1 MGTST
6 GYDMPK
12 GGDWTPLKRDATKF
26 VKDDGAPSGN
36 PNPVQP
42 EALLSNFLKT
52 CVTGGANARVGAGGG
67 AGGGG
72 ATPGG
77 GGGGGGN
84 GRGGGSGGRSFG
96 RAARGT
102 AGALGG
108 FLSRVETVGLDE
120 ALREAGLEDLIGRP
134 AAEVTAG
141 LLDALAAP
149 AGTLDEHAARKA
161 LEVINAE
168 MIGGAKN
175 YAEVKGALK
184 NALDKQGLERIVVN
198 FFGEYLYQNFLRSV
212 YKDWAKKVGADQ
224 AGRRLKSIRD
234 CITSALK
241 SKFVNRDISKV
252 RWKGREG
259 RRIIDQVW
267 RGTLKIFGVTP

>member
-12 GGDWTPLKRDATKF
+12 GGDWTPLKHEATKF
-26 VKDDGAPSGN
+26 VKEDGAPSGN
-36 PNPVQP
+36 PNPVRP
-42 EALLSNFLKT
+42 EALLSNFLNT
-52 CVTGGANARVGAGGG
+52 CITAGGNPGRG

-72 ATPGG
+72 GGGTASGGGRGG
-77 GGGGGGN
+77 GGGGGG
-84 GRGGGSGGRSFG
+84 GGRSFG
-96 RAARGT
+96 RSARNTG
-102 AGALGG
+102 GALGG
-108 FLSRVETVGLDE
+108 FLSRVDTVGLDE
-120 ALREAGLEDLIGRP
+120 ALREVGLEDLIGRP
-134 AAEVTAG
+134 AAEITSG

-168 MIGGAKN
+168 MIGGAKS

-184 NALDKQGLERIVVN
+184 NALNKEGLERIVVN

-212 YKDWAKKVGADQ
+212 YKDWAKKVGAEQ
-224 AGRRLKSIRD
+224 AGRRLKSVRD

-267 RGTLKIFGVTP
+267 RGTLKIFGVTS

>member
-1 MGTST
+1 
-6 GYDMPK
+6 MPK
-12 GGDWTPLKRDATKF
+12 GGDWTPLKHEATKF
-26 VKDDGAPSGN
+26 VKDDGTSGGS

-42 EALLSNFLKT
+42 EALLSNFIRT
-52 CVTGGANARVGAGGG
+52 CVTGGGNSRAGAGGG

-72 ATPGG
+72 IAAGG
-77 GGGGGGN
+77 
-84 GRGGGSGGRSFG
+84 GRGGGSGGGGGGRSFG
-96 RAARGT
+96 RSARATG
-102 AGALGG
+102 GALGG
-108 FLSRVETVGLDE
+108 FLSRVDTVGLDE
-120 ALREAGLEDLIGRP
+120 ALREAGLEGLIGRP
-134 AAEVTAG
+134 AAEVMAG

-168 MIGGAKN
+168 MIGGAKS

-241 SKFVNRDISKV
+241 SKFVNRDVSKV

>member
-12 GGDWTPLKRDATKF
+12 GGDWTPLKHEATKF
-26 VKDDGAPSGN
+26 VKDDGAPGGS

-42 EALLSNFLKT
+42 EALLSNFIRT
-52 CVTGGANARVGAGGG
+52 CVTGGGNARVGSGGG

-72 ATPGG
+72 TAASGG
-77 GGGGGGN
+77 GGGGG
-84 GRGGGSGGRSFG
+84 GGRSFG

-102 AGALGG
+102 GGALGG

-120 ALREAGLEDLIGRP
+120 ALREAGLENLIGRSV
-134 AAEVTAG
+134 AEVMAG
-141 LLDALAAP
+141 LLNALAAP

-184 NALDKQGLERIVVN
+184 SALDKQGLERIVVN

-259 RRIIDQVW
+259 RKIIDQVW
-267 RGTLKIFGVTP
+267 RGTLKIFGVAP

>member
-26 VKDDGAPSGN
+26 VKDDGAHGDN

-42 EALLSNFLKT
+42 EALLSNFLRT
-52 CVTGGANARVGAGGG
+52 CVTGGGNARVRAGGG

-72 ATPGG
+72 AAPGG
-77 GGGGGGN
+77 GHGGEGGGG
-84 GRGGGSGGRSFG
+84 GGRSFG

-102 AGALGG
+102 GGALGG

-175 YAEVKGALK
+175 YAEVKDALK
-184 NALDKQGLERIVVN
+184 NALDKQGLERIVVI

-234 CITSALK
+234 CIASALK

-252 RWKGREG
+252 HWKGREG